1 MRGLF
6 VRLFC
11 LLSAASLLAGCG
23 GSEPYEPPISRAVT
37 PDEIAEAKAYLD
49 ANYTP
54 LPEGWEFSWI
64 TFDDEK
70 PLRVGHA
77 APADAKAT
85 ILFVPGYTSSPEL
98 ASDFMASWYELGFE
112 VTTVDMPGQ
121 GGSVRRVDDYQKTY
135 TGDFKLYGRA
145 VGAAFDHVRDTR
157 LSTGPLIVAGDS
169 FGAHSLL
176 RAAAD
181 GELEGA
187 DALFPLVPA
196 LSAYLGW
203 VPEWLALRSIR
214 AAIKKGDP
222 EAYLD
227 GEGPWDPDS
236 WTPEAYEWCG
246 ASRLDRVLKNQSLF
260 ITQPELRVGGVS
272 NEYALGF
279 TESGNELA
287 NSKELGALDIPVT
300 MITVGREKVVT
311 TNDVEN
317 LCNRGMDTCELVHIP
332 EADHC
337 LYVGPQ
343 STQDQVHEA
352 LLGLLERAL

>member
-6 VRLFC
+6 VRFFS
-11 LLSAASLLAGCG
+11 LLSAAALLAACG
-23 GSEPYEPPISRAVT
+23 GGEPYQPPTARAVT
-37 PDEIAEAKAYLD
+37 PEEIVEAKAYLE

-77 APADAKAT
+77 TPEDAKAT
-85 ILFVPGYTSSPEL
+85 VLFVPGYTSSPEL
-98 ASDFMASWYELGFE
+98 ASDFMARWFDLGFE
-112 VTTVDMPGQ
+112 VTSVDMPGQ
-121 GGSVRRVDDYQKTY
+121 GGSVRREDDYQKTY
-135 TGDFKLYGRA
+135 TGDFHLYGRA
-145 VGAAFDHVRDTR
+145 LGAAFDHIRETR
-157 LSTGPLIVAGDS
+157 LSDGPMIVAGDS
-169 FGAHSLL
+169 FGGHVLL

-187 DALFPLVPA
+187 DALFPLVPG
-196 LSAYLGW
+196 LSANLGW
-203 VPEWLALRSIR
+203 VPEWLAIR
-214 AAIKKGDP
+214 AIRGGAKKSGP
-222 EAYLD
+222 TAYMD
-227 GEGPWDPDS
+227 GEGPWDPDA
-236 WTPEAYEWCG
+236 WTPDAYEYCG
-246 ASRLDRVLKNQSLF
+246 ANRMDRVLKNQSLF

-287 NSKELGALDIPVT
+287 KSDELAALDIPVT
-300 MITVGREKVVT
+300 MITVGRERVVAT
-311 TNDVEN
+311 DDVEN
-317 LCNRGMDTCELVHIP
+317 LCTRGMETCELVHIP

-352 LLGLLERAL
+352 LLALLARVS